1 MSKRSDLQRK
11 NADRL
16 GDVLELGLAEIAHRK
31 VEPRL
36 HLAIGV
42 FGKTDRAGS
51 SDTFEPRRDIDAVAH
66 KIAVAL
72 FDNVAEMDADA
83 EFDTALRR
91 HAGVPLDHGVLHF
104 DRAARCV
111 DDAAEFDDRAIA
123 GA

>member
-51 SDTFEPRRDIDAVAH
+51 SDTFEPRGDIDAVAH
-66 KIAVAL
+66 QVAVAL
-72 FDNVAEMDADA
+72 FDHIADMNADA
-83 EFDTALRR
+83 KLDAPIVRN
-91 HAGVPLDHGVLHF
+91 ASVPLDHGVLDFQGTPHG
-104 DRAARCV
+104 V
-111 DDAAEFDDRAIA
+111 DHAAEF
-123 GA
+123 